1 MRQGNS
7 LRGYIRQAVK
17 RGRAMGVQLDFSEA
31 SVQALEG
38 MLENLHREMAL
49 PSEEQIRSEALTFG
63 CYLGEAMLRGGLA
76 AKGYAWDLTEGEP
89 ILNKEG
95 GWQMAP
101 VSKVYKRLLNGA
113 EDNVYS
119 FYTVGLT
126 LDEKGR

>member
-17 RGRAMGVQLDFSEA
+17 RGRAMGMQLDFSEA

-76 AKGYAWDLTEGEP
+76 AKGYAWDLTEGRAHS
-89 ILNKEG
+89 KQRG
-95 GWQMAP
+95 GWADGAGQQGIQAAAER
-101 VSKVYKRLLNGA
+101 SGGQCIQLLHGGV
-113 EDNVYS
+113 DP
-119 FYTVGLT
+119 G
-126 LDEKGR
+126 